1 MAPTVP
7 ATVAE
12 DVWHGRWEAALAA
25 LELDVDAAEEL
36 LRTAHLP
43 DVGEVARVAAWTP
56 PAAMG
61 PLPAALHDRA
71 RALLDRQLEVA
82 RRVAEAAA
90 LSRRHLGAA
99 RALRARPAAS
109 PVYVDV
115 QG

>member
-1 MAPTVP
+1 MAATVP
-7 ATVAE
+7 ATVTE
-12 DVWHGRWEAALAA
+12 DAWHARWEAALQA
-25 LELDVDAAEEL
+25 LELDVDAAEAL

-43 DVGEVARVAAWTP
+43 DVGEVARVATWAP

-61 PLPAALHDRA
+61 PLPVALHDRA
-71 RALLDRQLEVA
+71 RALLDRQLDVA
-82 RRVAEAAA
+82 RRTAEAAA

-99 RALRARPAAS
+99 QAMRARPAAS